1 MHIIGERFHVWKL
14 LIGRDM
20 PLCVATCFPGVVNI
34 DVLIAG
40 LFHPITGHGIGHS
53 ADRGVIHAPCKLV
66 PTVPPHRRRFGKA
79 VVGHLMNRRQG
90 EAGGIRAF
98 AERRAVSDHV
108 DELGVGAAPRRQVQ
122 LVIHQLAFVFHAALI
137 GSVRHAG
144 GEREA
149 IRPVRALDN
158 LEIKLSDPDGA
169 GDARAFLVKI

>member
-1 MHIIGERFHVWKL
+1 
-14 LIGRDM
+14 
-20 PLCVATCFPGVVNI
+20 
-34 DVLIAG
+34 
-40 LFHPITGHGIGHS
+40 
-53 ADRGVIHAPCKLV
+53 
-66 PTVPPHRRRFGKA
+66 
-79 VVGHLMNRRQG
+79 MNRRQG

-149 IRPVRALDN
+149 IRPVCALDN